1 MINNVR
7 NTVLTILSKDN
18 RGYLTPA
25 EFNLLADQ
33 AQKEIFENYFYQ
45 YSTALAK
52 QNTRL
57 HGSGYSDIPARMSE
71 VIDLFMVPGEALV
84 YDNTTYATPIFV
96 TPAEYYKIQNV
107 VYDDVT
113 EIDYVTKQE
122 ARMLNSSKM
131 TKPNV
136 TFPVYTLDN
145 EGIRVYPDTIDDL
158 VTADYIRYP
167 KTPKWTWVSL
177 SGGEPVFNQSAL
189 DYQDFELP
197 LSDENNLIVK
207 ILQYAG
213 LTIRET
219 EIVQAAKAEEIQ
231 DKQEKN

>member
-33 AQKEIFENYFYQ
+33 AQKEIFENYIYQ
-45 YSTALAK
+45 YSTAIAK

-57 HGSGYSDIPARMSE
+57 HGSGYSDVPKKISE
-71 VIDLFMVPGEALV
+71 VIDMFMVPDQALT
-84 YDNTTYATPIFV
+84 YSAPNFAKPADCFKIENIIYNDTTEV
-96 TPAEYYKIQNV
+96 
-107 VYDDVT
+107 
-113 EIDYVTKQE
+113 DYITKQD
-122 ARMLNSSKM
+122 ARVITSSKL
-131 TKPNV
+131 TKPSV
-136 TFPVYTLDN
+136 TFPVYTLDEDGVKVFPN
-145 EGIRVYPDTIDDL
+145 TI
-158 VTADYIRYP
+158 TSNISADYIRYP

-177 SGGEPVFNQSAL
+177 SAGEPVFNQSAL

-197 LSDENNLIVK
+197 LSDENNLVVK

-213 LTIRET
+213 LTIRES

>member
-45 YSTALAK
+45 YSIALSK
-52 QNTRL
+52 QNNRL
-57 HGSGYSDIPARMSE
+57 HGSGYSNIPKRMAE

-84 YDNTTYATPIFV
+84 YDDTTYATPIFEL
-96 TPAEYYKIQNV
+96 PAEFYKLENV
-107 VYDDVT
+107 IYNDVT
-113 EIDYVTKQE
+113 EVDYVTKQE
-122 ARMLNSSKM
+122 ARMLNSAKL
-131 TKPNV
+131 TRPNI
-136 TFPVYTLDN
+136 TFPIYTIDE
-145 EGIRVYPDTIDDL
+145 EGIRVYPDVIDDFI
-158 VTADYIRYP
+158 TADYIRYP
-167 KTPKWTWVSL
+167 KAPKWTWVSL
-177 SGGEPVFNQSAL
+177 SGGEPLFNQSAL

-197 LSDENNLIVK
+197 LSDENNLIIK

-213 LTIRET
+213 LTIREAD
-219 EIVQAAKAEEIQ
+219 IVQAAKSEEIQ

>member
-84 YDNTTYATPIFV
+84 YDALTGLFA
-96 TPAEYYKIQNV
+96 TPAEFYKLENI

-113 EIDYVTKQE
+113 EVDYVTKQE
-122 ARMLNSSKM
+122 ARMLNSAKM
-131 TKPNV
+131 TRPNV
-136 TFPVYTLDN
+136 TFPIYTLD
-145 EGIRVYPDTIDDL
+145 EDGIRVYPDIIIADIS
-158 VTADYIRYP
+158 ADYIRYP
-167 KTPKWTWVSL
+167 KAPKWTWVSL

-197 LSDENNLIVK
+197 LSDENNLIIK

-213 LTIRET
+213 LTIRES

>member
-45 YSTALAK
+45 YSISLSK
-52 QNTRL
+52 QNNRL
-57 HGSGYSDIPARMSE
+57 HGSGYSDIPKRMAE

-84 YDNTTYATPIFV
+84 YDDTTYATPIFEL
-96 TPAEYYKIQNV
+96 PAEFYKLENV
-107 VYDDVT
+107 IYNDVT
-113 EIDYVTKQE
+113 EVDYVTKQE
-122 ARMLNSSKM
+122 ARMLNSAKF
-131 TKPNV
+131 TRPNV
-136 TFPVYTLDN
+136 TFPIYTIDE
-145 EGIRVYPDTIDDL
+145 EGIRVYPDVIDDFI
-158 VTADYIRYP
+158 TADYIRYP
-167 KTPKWTWVSL
+167 KAPKWTWVSL
-177 SGGEPVFNQSAL
+177 SGGEPLFNQSAL

-197 LSDENNLIVK
+197 LSDENNLIIK

-213 LTIRET
+213 LTIREAD
-219 EIVQAAKAEEIQ
+219 IVQAAKSEEIQ

>member
-84 YDNTTYATPIFV
+84 YDALTGLFATPTDF
-96 TPAEYYKIQNV
+96 YKLENIV
-107 VYDDVT
+107 HDDVT
-113 EIDYVTKQE
+113 EVDYVTKQE
-122 ARMLNSSKM
+122 ARMLNSAKM
-131 TKPNV
+131 TRPNV
-136 TFPVYTLDN
+136 TFPIYTLD
-145 EGIRVYPDTIDDL
+145 EDGIRVYPDVIIADIS
-158 VTADYIRYP
+158 ADYIRYP
-167 KTPKWTWVSL
+167 KAPKWTWISL

-197 LSDENNLIVK
+197 LSDENNLIIK

>member
-57 HGSGYSDIPARMSE
+57 HGSGYSDIPARMAE

-84 YDNTTYATPIFV
+84 YDSLTDLFATP
-96 TPAEYYKIQNV
+96 TDYYKIESII
-107 VYDDVT
+107 YDDVT
-113 EIDYVTKQE
+113 EVDYVTKQE
-122 ARMLNSSKM
+122 ARMLNSAKM

-136 TFPVYTLDN
+136 TFPIYTLDGD
-145 EGIRVYPDTIDDL
+145 GIRVYPDIIVADIS
-158 VTADYIRYP
+158 ADYIRYP
-167 KTPKWTWVSL
+167 LAPKWTWVSL
-177 SGGEPVFNQSAL
+177 SNGEPVFNQSAL

-197 LSDENNLIVK
+197 LSDENNLIIK

-213 LTIRET
+213 ITIREA

>member
-45 YSTALAK
+45 YSISLSK
-52 QNTRL
+52 QNARL
-57 HGSGYSDIPARMSE
+57 HGSGYSDIPARMAE
-71 VIDLFMVPGEALV
+71 VIDLFMVPGEALI
-84 YDNTTYATPIFV
+84 YDDTTYSTPIFV
-96 TPAEYYKIQNV
+96 LPAEFYKIENV
-107 VYDDVT
+107 IYNDVT

-122 ARMLNSSKM
+122 ARMLNSAKF

-136 TFPVYTLDN
+136 TFPIYTIDG
-145 EGIRVYPDTIDDL
+145 EGIRVYPDVIDDL

-167 KTPKWTWVSL
+167 LAPKWTWVSL

-197 LSDENNLIVK
+197 LSDENNLIIK

-213 LTIRET
+213 LTIREAD
-219 EIVQAAKAEEIQ
+219 IVQAAKSEEIQ

>member
-71 VIDLFMVPGEALV
+71 VIDLFMVPGEVLV
-84 YDNTTYATPIFV
+84 YDVLTGLFA
-96 TPAEYYKIQNV
+96 TPAEFYKLENI

-113 EIDYVTKQE
+113 EVDYVTKQE
-122 ARMLNSSKM
+122 ARMLNSAKM
-131 TKPNV
+131 TRPNV
-136 TFPVYTLDN
+136 TFPIYTLD
-145 EGIRVYPDTIDDL
+145 EDGIRVYPDIIIADIS
-158 VTADYIRYP
+158 ADYIRYP
-167 KTPKWTWVSL
+167 KAPKWTWVSL

-197 LSDENNLIVK
+197 LSDENNLIIK

-213 LTIRET
+213 LTIRES